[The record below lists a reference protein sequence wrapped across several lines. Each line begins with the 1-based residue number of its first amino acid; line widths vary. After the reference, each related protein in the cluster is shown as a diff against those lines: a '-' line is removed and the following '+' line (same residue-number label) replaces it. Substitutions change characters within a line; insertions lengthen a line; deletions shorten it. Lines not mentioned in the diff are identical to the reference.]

1 MQIESSFSLMD
12 TAISAM
18 HRQSEYMRNITSG
31 VANARATV
39 PETVGTEGDMGA
51 QAGAKSRGSRINLD
65 HLTVQMT
72 NLNIAA
78 QAYEANIDVLRSYQQ
93 ITETKTDLLG

>member
-1 MQIESSFSLMD
+1 MQIESNFSLMD

-18 HRQSEYMRNITSG
+18 RRQSEYMRNITSD
-31 VANARATV
+31 VANERTTV
-39 PETVGTEGDMGA
+39 PETVGTEGDTGA
-51 QAGAKSRGSRINLD
+51 RAGAKSRGSRINLE
-65 HLTVQMT
+65 HLPVQMT

-78 QAYEANIDVLRSYQQ
+78 QAYEANIVVLRRYQQ